1 MDSRSDQMQS
11 IWQGTVYLEAKDP
24 FTEGGQ
30 EICSIFFPVRLGQP
44 GQPDGRKKV
53 EEEKINL
60 NLSLILNVLVG
71 TET

>member
-1 MDSRSDQMQS
+1 MRS

-24 FTEGGQ
+24 RAEDGQ
-30 EICSIFFPVRLGQP
+30 ENCSTFFPVRH

-60 NLSLILNVLVG
+60 NVSLMLNVLG
-71 TET
+71 STET